1 MIISRS
7 PYRITLGG
15 GGTDL
20 PSFYEKHGG
29 YCITMS
35 IDNYMY
41 VSLKPDELDNM
52 CKLRYSE
59 IESVISPES
68 IKNTRA
74 REVLCKHNIRSVE
87 INTSGDLPA
96 KSGMGSSGTFLVGL
110 LKAVR
115 EYKRMDTSPGI
126 IAEEACEIEIER
138 LGEPV
143 GKQDQYISSYGGV
156 RILDIDKDGVVDV
169 QDLSVSKN
177 DFSNFL
183 SNIHVYSIGIQR
195 SASDILKQQ
204 SKLSGNT
211 EYLLSTIKDYGYKT
225 KEILESKNYDDYGLL
240 LDEYWSIKKLL
251 SNKISVSPVDK
262 IYEDLKSNFS
272 VLGGKIIGAGG
283 GGFFLVYCNK
293 NISRLDEFMGHH
305 GMKKLRFDVDYSGS
319 KILGNYL

>member
-1 MIISRS
+1 
-7 PYRITLGG
+7 
-15 GGTDL
+15 
-20 PSFYEKHGG
+20 
-29 YCITMS
+29 
-35 IDNYMY
+35 
-41 VSLKPDELDNM
+41 
-52 CKLRYSE
+52 
-59 IESVISPES
+59 
-68 IKNTRA
+68 
-74 REVLCKHNIRSVE
+74 
-87 INTSGDLPA
+87 
-96 KSGMGSSGTFLVGL
+96 
-110 LKAVR
+110 
-115 EYKRMDTSPGI
+115 MDTSPGV

-156 RILDIDKDGVVDV
+156 RILDISRDGVVDV
-169 QDLSVSKN
+169 KDLSVSKN

-211 EYLLSTIKDYGYKT
+211 EYLLSAIKEYGYKT
-225 KEILESKNYDDYGLL
+225 KEILESKNYDDYGVL

-293 NISRLDEFMGHH
+293 NISRLDEFMKHH
-305 GMKKLRFDVDYSGS
+305 GMRKLRFDVDYSGS

>member
-59 IESVISPES
+59 IENVISPDS
-68 IKNTRA
+68 IKNSRA
-74 REVLCKHNIRSVE
+74 REVLCKHDIRSVE

-156 RILDIDKDGVVDV
+156 RILDINKDGVVDV

-293 NISRLDEFMGHH
+293 NISSLDEFMRHH

>member
-59 IESVISPES
+59 IENVISPEL
-68 IKNTRA
+68 IKNSRA
-74 REVLCKHNIRSVE
+74 REVLCKHDIRSVE

-156 RILDIDKDGVVDV
+156 RILDINKDGVVDV

-293 NISRLDEFMGHH
+293 NISSLDEFMRHH